1 MGNSP
6 SDPTPTDG
14 APGKDKGTDEVNR
27 NKSAGTRKDKTNVRE
42 NVTSD
47 DLKKIIFKSV

>member
-47 DLKKIIFKSV
+47 DLKKKKFKSV